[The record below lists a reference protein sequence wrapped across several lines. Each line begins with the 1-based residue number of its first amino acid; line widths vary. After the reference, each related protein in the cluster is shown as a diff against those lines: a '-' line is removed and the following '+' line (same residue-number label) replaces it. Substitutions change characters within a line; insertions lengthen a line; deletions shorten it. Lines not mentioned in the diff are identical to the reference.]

1 MSSYSNTTPD
11 LERGQAQYELKPQSD
26 MAKALAIRRDIETQ
40 LKYAAAKQA
49 ELGLA
54 QQALLNSVT
63 SSDDQQQRRHIDLIG
78 GNIMVSFG
86 SARNMLAEL
95 KRSTVAEN
103 QQIQEQ
109 IHYVGEK
116 IRQDIEVYRVSQ
128 NEFDRQMRSQVR
140 RRYQIAHEDASPE
153 EIDQGVENV
162 IMGQDQV
169 FSIQG
174 TRSQRA
180 DDARDA
186 VMQRSAAIRK
196 IEQDLI
202 ALAEISQEVANL
214 VNQQEYAV
222 TEIKRAVDET
232 HEHVHEANHLLDKGI
247 VSARNVRK
255 WKWWALGICLLIIVI
270 IVVVIIILKET
281 HLI

>member
-1 MSSYSNTTPD
+1 MSSYGHQTPD
-11 LERGQAQYELKPQSD
+11 LELGQAQYERGQSG

-40 LKYAAAKQA
+40 LKFAAAKQA
-49 ELGLA
+49 ELVLA
-54 QQALLNSVT
+54 QQALLNSI
-63 SSDDQQQRRHIDLIG
+63 SSSEDQQQRRHIDLVG
-78 GNIMVSFG
+78 GNIMACFG

-95 KRSTVAEN
+95 KRGASPEN
-103 QQIQEQ
+103 QQVQEQ

-116 IRQDIEVYRVSQ
+116 IRQDIEVYRAAQSD
-128 NEFDRQMRSQVR
+128 FDRQMRSQVR

-153 EIDQGVENV
+153 EIDQGVENL
-162 IMGQDQV
+162 ILGQDQM
-169 FSIQG
+169 FAIQG
-174 TRSQRA
+174 IRSQQA
-180 DDARDA
+180 KDARDV

-214 VNQQEYAV
+214 VNQHDYAV
-222 TEIKRAVDET
+222 TEIKRGADET

-255 WKWWALGICLLIIVI
+255 WKWWALGTCLLILGI
-270 IVVVIIILKET
+270 IVVLVIILKAT
-281 HLI
+281 HVI